1 MWLSNSS
8 VGRKVVMSVTGIA
21 LRTLCRYGKAQDCGM
36 GFSEHARTGYH
47 RNRGFGPAPGKLLG

>member
-1 MWLSNSS
+1 
-8 VGRKVVMSVTGIA
+8 MSVVFLFGVLWNKTTTRAANFVLTAGTF
-21 LRTLCRYGKAQDCGM
+21 LSMGT